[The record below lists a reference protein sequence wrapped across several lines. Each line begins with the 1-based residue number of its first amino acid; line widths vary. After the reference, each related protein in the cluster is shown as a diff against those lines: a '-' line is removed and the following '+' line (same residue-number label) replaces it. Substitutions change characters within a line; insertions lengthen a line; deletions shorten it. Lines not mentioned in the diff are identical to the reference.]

1 MKYMHKHSLTLIFF
15 LCLVV
20 PGKAFDFSS
29 GRGIG
34 LGKSVLLS
42 ESSASSLVAL
52 PGAGINSNQWKLE
65 IGVNRKFEI
74 KDLDEILISGAYRK
88 GNISFSIGL
97 SQLGY
102 PELYS
107 EKTIKVGSAY
117 YLNDFGLGM
126 SFSGLFLDF
135 GGGYEGLNAF
145 TFGLS
150 ANYNKNN
157 YYASFMADNL
167 TSPKLEVNSPEFE
180 PKFNLYFEYNTRKS
194 FSVTAR
200 TTFETR
206 QKPQFAIGQV
216 IDISADASILWGL
229 SSEPIIYG
237 GGLEY
242 DFNSMLFDYTV
253 SYHPVLGFTH
263 GISISYGSKGIGE
276 TFIEKN

>member
-1 MKYMHKHSLTLIFF
+1 MKYMYKQSLVIIIV
-15 LCLVV
+15 LCLIVS
-20 PGKAFDFSS
+20 GNAFDFSS

-42 ESSASSLVAL
+42 KPSASSLVNL
-52 PGAGINSNQWKLE
+52 PGAGIDTSQWKLE

-74 KDLDEILISGAYRK
+74 KDLDEIFIAAAYRTGK
-88 GNISFSIGL
+88 LSFSLGF

-107 EKTIKVGSAY
+107 EKTVKFGSAY
-117 YLNDFGLGM
+117 YKKNFSFGLTL
-126 SFSGLFLDF
+126 SGLLLDF

-145 TFGLS
+145 TMGLS
-150 ANYNKNN
+150 ANYHKKN
-157 YYASFMADNL
+157 YYASIMADNL
-167 TSPKLEVNSPEFE
+167 TSPKLENNSPEFE
-180 PKFNLYFEYNTRKS
+180 PKYNFYFEYDTRKS

-200 TTFETR
+200 TTFENK

-216 IDISADASILWGL
+216 IDISNDASILWGL
-229 SSEPIIYG
+229 ISEPIIYG

-242 DFNSMLFDYTV
+242 DFKSMLFDYTV

-263 GISISYGSKGIGE
+263 GISISYGSKSVNNLIAE
-276 TFIEKN
+276 SE